1 MTNKPGT
8 SMTHQF
14 VSLSG
19 EVINVDSEQNG
30 SAQLPSSTLPS
41 PTLAVFAPYK
51 LLNLRLPGVL
61 RE

>member
-1 MTNKPGT
+1 M
-8 SMTHQF
+8 
-14 VSLSG
+14 LSSWLG
-19 EVINVDSEQNG
+19 DQRGRLDFEQNG

-41 PTLAVFAPYK
+41 PTLAVFAPHK